1 MKTTMSR
8 SRIDDELEQAVRD
21 AEADDSSPG
30 ASGAA
35 PSASPAVASSLSGA
49 VAARA
54 GARGV
59 GGDVA
64 RPVVADAEEQKRSWG
79 LLAGLIAVGAGVL
92 LFVFNSGED
101 AVVYSYQVDD
111 LKAQAADIGDRQV
124 RVQGILV
131 PGTLVRRDEPCEHRF
146 MMQKQG
152 VKNAE
157 PLKVQYAQCV
167 VPDTFREVAGVEVE
181 VTAEGRM
188 AEDGHLEASKIF
200 AKCPSKYEMREG
212 AAALGQA
219 PQHGGGMPKPEFVPP
234 KVEAIR

>member
-1 MKTTMSR
+1 MSR

-30 ASGAA
+30 ASTAT
-35 PSASPAVASSLSGA
+35 ASSPGASSPSKRA

-54 GARGV
+54 GARS
-59 GGDVA
+59 DVA

-101 AVVYSYQVDD
+101 AVVYSYQVDE
-111 LKAQAADIGDRQV
+111 LKAQAADLGERQV

-146 MMQKQG
+146 MMQ
-152 VKNAE
+152 
-157 PLKVQYAQCV
+157 
-167 VPDTFREVAGVEVE
+167 
-181 VTAEGRM
+181 
-188 AEDGHLEASKIF
+188 
-200 AKCPSKYEMREG
+200 
-212 AAALGQA
+212 
-219 PQHGGGMPKPEFVPP
+219 
-234 KVEAIR
+234 

>member
-1 MKTTMSR
+1 MSR
-8 SRIDDELEQAVRD
+8 SRIDDELEQAVRA

-30 ASGAA
+30 ASNA
-35 PSASPAVASSLSGA
+35 AVASDGVTGASSPSARA

-54 GARGV
+54 GARSGA
-59 GGDVA
+59 DVA
-64 RPVVADAEEQKRSWG
+64 RPVVADTEEHRRSWG

-101 AVVYSYQVDD
+101 AVVYSYQVDE
-111 LKAQAADIGDRQV
+111 LKAQAADLGERQV

-181 VTAEGRM
+181 VTAEGRL
-188 AEDGHLEASKIF
+188 AADGHLEATKIF

-212 AAALGQA
+212 AAAMGQA
-219 PQHGGGMPKPEFVPP
+219 PKHGGDMPKPEFVPP

>member
-1 MKTTMSR
+1 MSR

-30 ASGAA
+30 ASNAA
-35 PSASPAVASSLSGA
+35 VAASPTGRA

-54 GARGV
+54 GARGGV
-59 GGDVA
+59 VPGDAA

-101 AVVYSYQVDD
+101 AVVYSYQVDE
-111 LKAQAADIGDRQV
+111 LKAQTADLGARQV

-212 AAALGQA
+212 AAAMGQA
-219 PQHGGGMPKPEFVPP
+219 PKHGGDMPKPGFVPP

>member
-1 MKTTMSR
+1 M

-30 ASGAA
+30 AS
-35 PSASPAVASSLSGA
+35 
-49 VAARA
+49 R
-54 GARGV
+54 ARGA
-59 GGDVA
+59 DVA
-64 RPVVADAEEQKRSWG
+64 RPVVADPMVDAAEPKRSWG
-79 LLAGLIAVGAGVL
+79 LLAGLIALGGSVL
-92 LFVFNSGED
+92 FFVFNSGED
-101 AVVYSYQVDD
+101 AVIYSYQVDE
-111 LKAQAADIGDRQV
+111 LKAQAAEIGDRQV

-146 MMQKQG
+146 MIRKAG
-152 VKNAE
+152 AKGAE

-167 VPDTFREVAGVEVE
+167 VPDTFREVEGVEVE
-181 VTAEGRM
+181 VTAEGRL

-212 AAALGQA
+212 AAEMGKA
-219 PQHGGGMPKPEFVPP
+219 PEHGGGAPKPNFVPP

>member
-1 MKTTMSR
+1 MSR

-30 ASGAA
+30 ASATPVGT
-35 PSASPAVASSLSGA
+35 GA

-54 GARGV
+54 GGAGRFSTGRGGEV
-59 GGDVA
+59 D
-64 RPVVADAEEQKRSWG
+64 RPVVADAEDQKRSWG

-101 AVVYSYQVDD
+101 AVVYSYGVDE
-111 LKAQAADIGDRQV
+111 LKAQAADLGERQV

-131 PGTLVRRDEPCEHRF
+131 PGTLTRRDEPCEHRF
-146 MMQKQG
+146 MMQKAG

-181 VTAEGRM
+181 VTAEGRL

-200 AKCPSKYEMREG
+200 AKCPSKYEMREK
-212 AAALGQA
+212 AQA
-219 PQHGGGMPKPEFVPP
+219 MGGNAPKHGGGLPKPEFVPA
-234 KVEAIR
+234 KVEAMR